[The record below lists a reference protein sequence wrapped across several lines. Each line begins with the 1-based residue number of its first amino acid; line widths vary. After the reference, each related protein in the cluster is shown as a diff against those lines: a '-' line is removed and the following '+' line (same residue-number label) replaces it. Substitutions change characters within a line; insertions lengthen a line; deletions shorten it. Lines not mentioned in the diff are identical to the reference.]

1 MGDIRMSDTQMSQ
14 GQITARTIRRIWDL
28 LREREPQLPAV
39 TVNVVPT
46 IGRTSAWLRFT
57 PSLGETHVLQALPD
71 ALAHHPREVVCQ
83 VAHEA
88 AHALAHVLGVA
99 DTSKRGRYH
108 NARFRALA
116 EHMGLEW
123 CGDNPPQDVGYADM
137 RLPTEIG
144 EWAACV
150 AEAAVG
156 RSEWEN
162 AIPERN
168 TGTRNT
174 GTRNTGTERSP
185 HSRNSRPKAVCRCVP
200 ERPLWL
206 SRTVLN
212 AQTVAC
218 TQCGE
223 LYRPAE
229 DT

>member
-1 MGDIRMSDTQMSQ
+1 MSTTQMSPEQ
-14 GQITARTIRRIWDL
+14 VTARTIRRIWDL

-57 PSLGETHVLQALPD
+57 PSLGDTHVLQVLPD
-71 ALAHHPREVVCQ
+71 ALARHPREVVCQ

-88 AHALAHVLGVA
+88 AHALAHALGVA

-108 NARFRALA
+108 NSRFRALA

-123 CGDNPPQDVGYADM
+123 RGGNPPQDVGYADM

-156 RSEWEN
+156 HSEWEN
-162 AIPERN
+162 AGPERNAERN

-174 GTRNTGTERSP
+174 GTKRTP
-185 HSRNSRPKAVCRCVP
+185 HSSNRRPKAVCRCVP

-223 LYRPAE
+223 LYRSA
-229 DT
+229 DDL

>member
-1 MGDIRMSDTQMSQ
+1 MPGTRMSQ
-14 GQITARTIRRIWDL
+14 GQITARTLRRIWDL
-28 LREREPQLPAV
+28 LREREPQLP
-39 TVNVVPT
+39 TVIVSVVPT
-46 IGRTSAWLRFT
+46 IGRTQAWLRFT
-57 PSLGETHVLQALPD
+57 PSLGDTHVLQALPD
-71 ALAHHPREVVCQ
+71 ALARHPREVVCQ

-108 NARFRALA
+108 NSRFRALA

-123 CGDNPPQDVGYADM
+123 RGGNPPHDVGYADM

-162 AIPERN
+162 ASPERN

-174 GTRNTGTERSP
+174 GTGRTP
-185 HSRNSRPKAVCRCVP
+185 HSRNRRPKAVCRCVP

-223 LYRPAE
+223 LYHPADE
-229 DT
+229 A

>member
-1 MGDIRMSDTQMSQ
+1 MPGTRMSQ

-71 ALAHHPREVVCQ
+71 ALARHPREVVRQ

-108 NARFRALA
+108 NSRFRALA

-123 CGDNPPQDVGYADM
+123 RGGNPPHDVGYADM
-137 RLPTEIG
+137 RLPAEIG

-162 AIPERN
+162 AGPERN
-168 TGTRNT
+168 AE
-174 GTRNTGTERSP
+174 RNTGTERSP
-185 HSRNSRPKAVCRCVP
+185 HSSNRRPKAVCRCVP

-223 LYRPAE
+223 LYRSAE
-229 DT
+229 ET

>member
-1 MGDIRMSDTQMSQ
+1 MPGTRMSQ

-28 LREREPQLPAV
+28 LREREPQLP
-39 TVNVVPT
+39 TVIVSVVPA

-71 ALAHHPREVVCQ
+71 ALARHPREVVCQ

-108 NARFRALA
+108 NSRFRALA

-123 CGDNPPQDVGYADM
+123 RGGNPPHDVGYADM

-156 RSEWEN
+156 RSEWES
-162 AIPERN
+162 ASPERN

-174 GTRNTGTERSP
+174 GTGRTP
-185 HSRNSRPKAVCRCVP
+185 HSRNRRPKAVCRCVP

-223 LYRPAE
+223 LYRSAE